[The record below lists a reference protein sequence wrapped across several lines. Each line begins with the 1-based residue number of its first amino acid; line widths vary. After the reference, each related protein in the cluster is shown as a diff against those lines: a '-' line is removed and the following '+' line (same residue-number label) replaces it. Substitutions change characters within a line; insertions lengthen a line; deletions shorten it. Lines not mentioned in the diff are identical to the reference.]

1 MIRLAF
7 NASSLLVPHTG
18 IGAYT
23 RNLGSALRASGE
35 VDPLFFYGLG
45 WSSEIRQAALPG
57 AASLRASI
65 LKWIPRPYWLK
76 RLGIQQRS
84 FNQGA
89 RAHRFDLYHEPGF
102 LPFRFDGP
110 TVITIHDLSPLRYPE
125 THPADRVRNIREY
138 LPKAVEQ
145 AARIIVD
152 SAFVKR
158 EVMDLLGVDAGRVR
172 PILLGVTA
180 EFKPRGEEETAA
192 CLRKYGLQHGGFMLA
207 VGTLEPRKN
216 LLQGI
221 EAHAA
226 LPAQVRDRMPFVV
239 AGAKGWLTDALE
251 KRISAA
257 EACGEVRW
265 LGYVPAEDLPLL
277 YAAARLLI
285 YPSIY
290 EGFGLPVLEA
300 MASGVPVVTSD
311 RASLPEV
318 AGDAAIMIDPDDR
331 DALRDAILSLAEDDR
346 YARERAALGVAQA
359 RRFSWER
366 CAQET
371 IAVYREVLGQA

>member
-1 MIRLAF
+1 VIRLAL

-23 RNLGSALRASGE
+23 RNLASALRASGE

-45 WSSEIRQAALPG
+45 WSNEIRQAALPG
-57 AASLRASI
+57 VASLRATI

-89 RAHRFDLYHEPGF
+89 RAHRFDVYHEPGF

-125 THPADRVRNIREY
+125 THPPDRVRNIKEY

-158 EVMDLLGVDAGRVR
+158 EVIDLLAVDPNRIH
-172 PILLGVTA
+172 PILLGASA
-180 EFKPRGEEETAA
+180 EFKPRGAEDTAA
-192 CLRKYGLQHGGFMLA
+192 SLHKYGLQHGGYMLA

-221 EAHAA
+221 DAHAA
-226 LPAQVRDRMPFVV
+226 LPAEVRRRLPFVV
-239 AGAKGWLTDALE
+239 AGAKGWLTEELD

-257 EACGEVRW
+257 EARGEVRW

-277 YAAARLLI
+277 YAGARLLV

-300 MASGVPVVTSD
+300 MASAVPVVTSN

-318 AGDAAIMIDPDDR
+318 AGDAAIMVDPNDR
-331 DALRDAILSLAEDDR
+331 DALRDAIARLAQDDA
-346 YARERAALGVAQA
+346 YARERAALGIAQA
-359 RRFSWER
+359 RRFSWEK

-371 IAVYREVLGQA
+371 IAVYREVLRRA